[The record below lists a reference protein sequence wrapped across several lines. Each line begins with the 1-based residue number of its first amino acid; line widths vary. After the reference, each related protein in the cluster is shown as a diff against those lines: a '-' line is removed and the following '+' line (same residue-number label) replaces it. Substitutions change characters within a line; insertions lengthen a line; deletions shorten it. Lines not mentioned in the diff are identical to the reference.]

1 MFKISKNLKFFGI
14 IFILAYAFITC
25 ISFLLDNG
33 INIINAI
40 GLSIFLIIGLV
51 TAVLIVT
58 SEDDTYTLDSE
69 CLALLEDETTK
80 ED

>member
-14 IFILAYAFITC
+14 IFVLAYAFITC

-51 TAVLIVT
+51 TAALIVT
-58 SEDDTYTLDSE
+58 TEDDTYTLDSE

>member
-1 MFKISKNLKFFGI
+1 MFKISKNFKFFGI
-14 IFILAYAFITC
+14 IFVLAYAFITC

-51 TAVLIVT
+51 TAALIVT

-69 CLALLEDETTK
+69 CFALLEDETTK

>member
-14 IFILAYAFITC
+14 IFVLAYAFITC

-33 INIINAI
+33 INIFNAI

-51 TAVLIVT
+51 TAALIVT